1 MTSVLVFIVV
11 IGVLIFVHELGHFL
25 AAKGLGVQVLRFS
38 LGFGRPLVSWR
49 RGETEYWISWLPIG
63 GYVKMAGL
71 EDEGLEKLEG
81 VSGAVVDPAR
91 AFDQKPVWRRL
102 VILGAGVTMNLVLAL
117 VIFVGIATVVGTPEL
132 AVTRVDSVAV
142 AALPPEAKV
151 LGALTHGDS
160 LARVNGTAVRS
171 WDTFLDAVLAG
182 PPELMV
188 EAAGRAPIHARLG
201 DVTARRAVAGAV
213 VPLIPARLGVVQPG
227 FPAYSGGLRAG
238 DLVVRAGG
246 DTVRSWT
253 DLLAAIRS
261 HAGRPL
267 PFVVRRGDETVAV
280 TVVPES
286 RLDTIAGK
294 PVTIGF
300 IGAFNDRPTRY
311 TRVSLGEGV
320 RFGVVGTGRQ
330 IGAIASV
337 FGQMLRGR
345 FSLRD
350 LGGPIMIGQLSGQAA
365 RLGFVDWLL
374 PFVAIFSINLA
385 ILNLLP
391 IPVLDGGQ
399 IAFVLAE
406 AVRRKPLPLE
416 VRLRLSQVGLFIIL
430 CLMLFAIGNDLVRN
444 LFH

>member
-1 MTSVLVFIVV
+1 MTSLLVFIVV

-25 AAKGLGVQVLRFS
+25 AAKALGVQVLRFS

-71 EDEGLEKLEG
+71 EDESLEKLEG
-81 VSGAVVDPAR
+81 VSHSAVDPAR
-91 AFDQKPVWRRL
+91 AFDKQPVWRRL
-102 VILGAGVTMNLVLAL
+102 VILAAGVTMNLILAL

-132 AVTRVDSVAV
+132 AVTRVDSVNVATLPQDAKEL
-142 AALPPEAKV
+142 AAL
-151 LGALTHGDS
+151 GHGDS
-160 LARVNGTAVRS
+160 LVRVNGAAVRS
-171 WDTFLDAVLAG
+171 WNSFVDRVLGG
-182 PPELMV
+182 PPDLTV
-188 EAAGRAPIHARLG
+188 EAAGRAPIHVRLG
-201 DVTARRAVAGAV
+201 DLTAREAVAVAV

-227 FPAYSGGLRAG
+227 FPAFSGGLRAG
-238 DLVVRAGG
+238 DVVLRAAG
-246 DTVRSWT
+246 DSVRSWS
-253 DLLAAIRS
+253 DLLSAIRS

-267 PFVVRRGDETVAV
+267 PFVVKRGDEVLSY
-280 TVVPES
+280 TVVPEPHV
-286 RLDTIAGK
+286 DTIAGK
-294 PVTIGF
+294 PVTVGF

-311 TRVSLGEGV
+311 TRVSLAEGAT
-320 RFGVVGTGRQ
+320 FGVVQTGRQ
-330 IGAIASV
+330 IGAIASL
-337 FGQMLRGR
+337 FGQMVRGR

-374 PFVAIFSINLA
+374 PMVAIFSINLA

-399 IAFVLAE
+399 ITFVLAE
-406 AVRRKPLPLE
+406 AVRRKPLSLE
-416 VRLRLSQVGLFIIL
+416 LRLRLSQVGLFIIV

>member
-1 MTSVLVFIVV
+1 M
-11 IGVLIFVHELGHFL
+11 
-25 AAKGLGVQVLRFS
+25 
-38 LGFGRPLVSWR
+38 
-49 RGETEYWISWLPIG
+49 
-63 GYVKMAGL
+63 
-71 EDEGLEKLEG
+71 
-81 VSGAVVDPAR
+81 
-91 AFDQKPVWRRL
+91 
-102 VILGAGVTMNLVLAL
+102 
-117 VIFVGIATVVGTPEL
+117 
-132 AVTRVDSVAV
+132 
-142 AALPPEAKV
+142 
-151 LGALTHGDS
+151 
-160 LARVNGTAVRS
+160 RS
-171 WDTFLDAVLAG
+171 WA
-182 PPELMV
+182 
-188 EAAGRAPIHARLG
+188 
-201 DVTARRAVAGAV
+201 
-213 VPLIPARLGVVQPG
+213 
-227 FPAYSGGLRAG
+227 
-238 DLVVRAGG
+238 
-246 DTVRSWT
+246 

-320 RFGVVGTGRQ
+320 RFGVVGTARQ